1 MRRFSR
7 PTVKHRMDCGTESF
21 HGIIKKVW
29 LPVEP
34 IIMGVASCNCGV
46 CTHVDL
52 PTLLRSMAV
61 LMNTNLTL
69 DSDVDDPVVDN
80 KVDDVLFVGLFVLDV
95 ENSLCKLTVRIAT
108 LKLRPCFSRID
119 AACFRCDRNQ
129 IHAHPVCH
137 ASLRPYT
144 RFTLFVSTCI

>member
-21 HGIIKKVW
+21 RGIIKK
-29 LPVEP
+29 
-34 IIMGVASCNCGV
+34 GVAPCNCGV
-46 CTHVDL
+46 CTHADL

-61 LMNTNLTL
+61 LMNTNLML
-69 DSDVDDPVVDN
+69 DSDVDDPVVEDN

-108 LKLRPCFSRID
+108 LKLRPCLSRID
-119 AACFRCDRNQ
+119 AACFRCACNQ
-129 IHAHPVCH
+129 CHAHPT
-137 ASLRPYT
+137 A
-144 RFTLFVSTCI
+144 